1 MRWRPRN
8 CSLWRG
14 WLIQREFV
22 YSLPANEGRTHV
34 LGIGKLIARSVN
46 SVLGGAA
53 VRGLRTAGAV
63 ATLTMGQTAVSSS
76 LAAASFP
83 SRGPI
88 AGLMAGSAKALT
100 SAGSASAEGVSIAA
114 EISSGAV
121 QVTSLPVAASTAA
134 VTYYV
139 PSFRGG
145 GGSGANPFEGL
156 NLPPPSSG
164 HK

>member
-1 MRWRPRN
+1 M
-8 CSLWRG
+8 
-14 WLIQREFV
+14 
-22 YSLPANEGRTHV
+22 

-100 SAGSASAEGVSIAA
+100 SVGTASAEGVSIAREMLFA
-114 EISSGAV
+114 VKDRVAGAYIMPPFGRYE
-121 QVTSLPVAASTAA
+121 LA
-134 VTYYV
+134 VEV
-139 PSFRGG
+139 IDGIVR
-145 GGSGANPFEGL
+145 
-156 NLPPPSSG
+156 
-164 HK
+164 